1 MKKIS
6 SLKELIEAIEN
17 GHNDFFIN
25 FGIARS
31 SKNITYDGNIF
42 YIVNE
47 IDGSDQTLDAKQLF
61 DENYTNIGKAIKQ
74 GQFYQ
79 Y

>member
-6 SLKELIEAIEN
+6 SLEELIEAIKDN
-17 GHNDFFIN
+17 HNDFFIN

-31 SKNITYDGNIF
+31 SKNITYDGNMF

-61 DENYTNIGKAIKQ
+61 NEDYTNIGKAIKQ

>member
-1 MKKIS
+1 MKQIK
-6 SLKELIEAIEN
+6 SLEELINSIEDGN
-17 GHNDFFIN
+17 NDFFIN

-31 SKNITYDGNIF
+31 SKNITYNDGIF

-47 IDGSDQTLDAKQLF
+47 IDDTEQELTTEQLF
-61 DENYTNIGKAIKQ
+61 DEDYTNIGKAIKQ